1 MACSSSSSIPLGPW
15 TIGIETLSTALSLFA
30 AFYFFDKWKE
40 DTENLM
46 DLADKYTAIGDEYC
60 QKADDFRANEIR
72 LLQYAKDYPD
82 TAPDQHYA
90 RTACVAI
97 AAEAQA
103 TLQRAYNA
111 MPADAV
117 GSRCLIRQEV
127 ARQMIRAGVAATTDA
142 TIRQR
147 LLDDRYKAAKVK
159 AMTDVLGTLPNIA
172 TAFQLVAETVSNS
185 MMANAEAFGGFA
197 YGAARGAGTLW
208 QRFNQPSSTQY
219 APALNQ
225 YGPATPVTVGGFF

>member
-40 DTENLM
+40 DTENLQK
-46 DLADKYTAIGDEYC
+46 LAEDYTRIGEEYC
-60 QKADDFRANEIR
+60 QKADDFRANEVR
-72 LLQYAKDYPD
+72 LLKYAKDYPD

-90 RTACVAI
+90 RGACVAI

-103 TLQRAYNA
+103 TLQRACNA

-117 GSRCLIRQEV
+117 GTRCQIRQEV
-127 ARQMIRAGVAATTDA
+127 ARQMIRAGVAATADA

-147 LLDDRYKAAKVK
+147 LLDDRYKTAKAK
-159 AMTDVLGTLPNIA
+159 AMTDVLGQLPNIA

-208 QRFNQPSSTQY
+208 NRYNQPASTQY
-219 APALNQ
+219 APAL
-225 YGPATPVTVGGFF
+225 